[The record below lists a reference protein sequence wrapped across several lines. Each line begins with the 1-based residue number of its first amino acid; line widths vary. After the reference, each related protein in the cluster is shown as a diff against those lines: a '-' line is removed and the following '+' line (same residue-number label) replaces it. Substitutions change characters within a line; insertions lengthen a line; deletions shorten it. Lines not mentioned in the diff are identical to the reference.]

1 MDAPGRIVV
10 VGAGLAG
17 AKTVEALRDKG
28 FEGSLVLV
36 GAEQHLPYERPALS
50 KGYLKGDDDRS
61 SFEVHERSWY
71 DEHRVELRLGQE
83 VDSLDLAA
91 RTVTLAGGGS
101 LPYDRLVLATGAT
114 PRRLPLPGA
123 DLAGVRTL
131 RTVEDSEALREAFG
145 SRARVVVVG
154 AGWIGLET
162 AAAARAAGA
171 TVTVLESAELPLLRV
186 LGRRM
191 AAMFA
196 DLHRDHGVDL
206 RLGVQVAALRGD
218 DGRVTG
224 VELADG
230 ELVPADV
237 VVVGVGVA
245 PATRLAQEAGL
256 EVEDGVLVDAQGR
269 SSDPRVFAVGDLA
282 NAENPALGRRVRV
295 EHWANALNQPATVAA
310 AALGGP
316 DTYDRLPYFYSDQYD
331 LGMEYTG
338 FADPEQDDLVVR
350 GDVRAREL
358 VAFWTRDGRVVAG
371 MNVNVWDVTDDIK
384 ALIRSGAVVDPGRL
398 ADPDVP
404 LSDLL
409 PS

>member
-1 MDAPGRIVV
+1 
-10 VGAGLAG
+10 
-17 AKTVEALRDKG
+17 
-28 FEGSLVLV
+28 
-36 GAEQHLPYERPALS
+36 
-50 KGYLKGDDDRS
+50 
-61 SFEVHERSWY
+61 
-71 DEHRVELRLGQE
+71 
-83 VDSLDLAA
+83 
-91 RTVTLAGGGS
+91 
-101 LPYDRLVLATGAT
+101 
-114 PRRLPLPGA
+114 
-123 DLAGVRTL
+123 
-131 RTVEDSEALREAFG
+131 
-145 SRARVVVVG
+145 
-154 AGWIGLET
+154 
-162 AAAARAAGA
+162 
-171 TVTVLESAELPLLRV
+171 
-186 LGRRM
+186 
-191 AAMFA
+191 MFA
-196 DLHRDHGVDL
+196 DLHREHGVEL
-206 RLGVQVAALRGD
+206 RFGVEVAALRG

-230 ELVPADV
+230 EVLPADV
-237 VVVGVGVA
+237 VVVGVGAA
-245 PATRLAQEAGL
+245 PATRLAEEAGL

-269 SSDPRVFAVGDLA
+269 TSDPRVFAVGDLA

-350 GDVRAREL
+350 GDVEGREL
-358 VAFWTRDGRVVAG
+358 IAFWTRDGRVVAG

-384 ALIRSGAVVDPGRL
+384 ALIGSGAVVDPERL

>member
-1 MDAPGRIVV
+1 MDAPARIVV

-28 FEGSLVLV
+28 FDGSIVLV
-36 GAEQHLPYERPALS
+36 GAEEHLPYERPALS

-61 SFEVHERSWY
+61 SFEVHDRAWY
-71 DEHRVELRLGQE
+71 DDHRVELRLGE
-83 VDSLDLAA
+83 TVESVDLAA
-91 RTVTLAGGGS
+91 GTVTTAGGGS

-114 PRRLPLPGA
+114 PRRLSLPGA
-123 DLAGVRTL
+123 DLEGVRTL
-131 RTVEDSEALREAFG
+131 RTVEDSEALRDAFR
-145 SRARVVVVG
+145 SQARVVVVG

-162 AAAARAAGA
+162 AAAASGAGA

-186 LGRRM
+186 VGRRM

-206 RLGVQVAALRGD
+206 RFGVEVAALRG

-230 ELVPADV
+230 EVLPADV
-237 VVVGVGVA
+237 VVVGVGAA
-245 PATRLAQEAGL
+245 PATRLAEEAGL

-269 SSDPRVFAVGDLA
+269 TSDPRVFAVGDLA

-350 GDVRAREL
+350 GDVEGREL
-358 VAFWTRDGRVVAG
+358 IAFWTRDGRVVAG

-384 ALIRSGAVVDPGRL
+384 ALIGSGAVVDPERL

>member
-1 MDAPGRIVV
+1 
-10 VGAGLAG
+10 
-17 AKTVEALRDKG
+17 
-28 FEGSLVLV
+28 
-36 GAEQHLPYERPALS
+36 
-50 KGYLKGDDDRS
+50 
-61 SFEVHERSWY
+61 
-71 DEHRVELRLGQE
+71 
-83 VDSLDLAA
+83 
-91 RTVTLAGGGS
+91 
-101 LPYDRLVLATGAT
+101 
-114 PRRLPLPGA
+114 
-123 DLAGVRTL
+123 
-131 RTVEDSEALREAFG
+131 
-145 SRARVVVVG
+145 
-154 AGWIGLET
+154 
-162 AAAARAAGA
+162 
-171 TVTVLESAELPLLRV
+171 
-186 LGRRM
+186 
-191 AAMFA
+191 MFA

-206 RLGVQVAALRGD
+206 RLGVQVAALRGE

-230 ELVPADV
+230 EVLPADV
-237 VVVGVGVA
+237 VVVGVGVV

-269 SSDPRVFAVGDLA
+269 TSDPRVFAVGDLA

-310 AALGGP
+310 AVLGGP

-350 GDVRAREL
+350 GDVEGREL
-358 VAFWTRDGRVVAG
+358 IAFWTRDGRVVAG

-384 ALIRSGAVVDPGRL
+384 ALIGSGAVVDPDRL

-404 LSDLL
+404 LNDLL